1 MGFATGDEERGS
13 NETLFNCTGRTEI
26 WYGPCAAVCRWIG
39 MSLSKQ
45 SGSSLASLMRKCP
58 IVLVLDRMVVRHGQ
72 FYPSPG
78 CEFCFK

>member
-45 SGSSLASLMRKCP
+45 SGSLTSIIDEEMSYCVGPRSDGSPTRSILP
-58 IVLVLDRMVVRHGQ
+58 IARL
-72 FYPSPG
+72 
-78 CEFCFK
+78 